1 MTSGQ
6 NGRVSAIEMLLGLA
20 EPTAD
25 WPDVSADRRFERVVE
40 ALPFALVV
48 VRQDGRIGLI
58 NRQAEGMFGYSR
70 SEVWGQPLET
80 LMPER
85 FRSRHTDLR
94 QAFLDTLSARAMG
107 EGLNLSGR
115 RRDGSE
121 FPVEIGLSPI
131 DMDGQVMVLAGITD
145 ITTRRRVE
153 EENARH
159 RRELERSNTD
169 LEEFAYIASHDLK
182 APLRAITHLVQ
193 WIAEDLGDALDP
205 GTTDKIRMLNGRVA
219 RMQMLLDGLLAYA
232 RVDAMHSSYE
242 MVDTAALVRG
252 IVEDLGPPPGFT
264 IACQGQMPVI
274 RTQRAPLERVL
285 DNLIGN
291 AIKHHDRPE
300 GWITVSGR
308 LVGGVA
314 EFRVGDDG
322 PGIDPRFHD
331 RIFVMF
337 QTLVRRDE
345 REASGVGLAIV
356 KKNVER
362 RGGHIRVESA
372 PPRRGTTFVF
382 TWPGG
387 LP

>member
-6 NGRVSAIEMLLGLA
+6 NGRVSAAGLPPGLA

-25 WPDVSADRRFERVVE
+25 WPSIPAADRFERVVE
-40 ALPFALVV
+40 ALPFALVLM
-48 VRQDGRIGLI
+48 RQNGCIELI
-58 NRQAEGMFGYSR
+58 NRQAERMFGYSR
-70 SEVWGQPLET
+70 NELCGRPLEI
-80 LMPER
+80 LLPER
-85 FRSRHTDLR
+85 FRSRHAGLR
-94 QAFLDTLSARAMG
+94 QAFLDSLSARAMG
-107 EGLNLSGR
+107 EGLDLYGR
-115 RRDGSE
+115 RKDDSE

-131 DMDGQVMVLAGITD
+131 DLDGQVMVLAGITD
-145 ITTRRRVE
+145 ITARRRAE
-153 EENARH
+153 EENVQH

-193 WIAEDLGDALDP
+193 WIEEDIGDGLDP
-205 GTTDKIRMLNGRVA
+205 GTMDKIRMLNGRVA

-232 RVDAMHSSYE
+232 RVDATHSTYE
-242 MVDTAALVRG
+242 MIDTEALVRDVVEG
-252 IVEDLGPPPGFT
+252 IGPPPGFT
-264 IACQGQMPVI
+264 VACQGRMPVI

-285 DNLIGN
+285 ENLIAN

-300 GWITVSGR
+300 GWVTISGR

-345 REASGVGLAIV
+345 RESSGVGLAIV
-356 KKNVER
+356 KKKVEG
-362 RGGHIRVESA
+362 RGGHIRVEST
-372 PPRRGTTFVF
+372 PPHRGTTFVF

-387 LP
+387 LS